1 MFRSTSCR
9 SFSASTSVFFLVLP
23 YLLLSLFTPYSAAE
37 PIPVKTAQA
46 AAHTFLVLRT
56 QEGKAVAVGEMTQ
69 TTRAARVTTGVKF
82 RFDDGSVYEETTVF
96 SQHGVFQV
104 LSDHILQ
111 TGPSFKEPVE
121 VWIDC
126 RTGEV
131 KVRDM
136 KPGKNK
142 EDGKDN
148 KHNDNITTSHVKIPA
163 DLANGIVPFI
173 IENFPDEA
181 EHTVTMLVA
190 TPKPRIV
197 KLILSPQGEDT
208 FSIGKTKYKAA
219 RYVAKPQIGGVAGA
233 VAPLVGKQPPDAQFW
248 VFKGPVPCFLKSA
261 GPLSADNIV
270 WQIELA
276 TPTWSGDGKK

>member
-1 MFRSTSCR
+1 MFRSTSFR
-9 SFSASTSVFFLVLP
+9 SFSASVSVSFSILG
-23 YLLLSLFTPYSAAE
+23 YLLLSFFKPCSAAE
-37 PIPVKTAQA
+37 PVPVKTAQA

-69 TTRAARVTTGVKF
+69 TTRAARVTTNVKF
-82 RFDDGSVYEETTVF
+82 RFDDGSMYEETTVF
-96 SQHGVFQV
+96 SQHGIFQV
-104 LSDHILQ
+104 LSDHTLQ
-111 TGPSFKEPVE
+111 TGPSFKAPME

-142 EDGKDN
+142 EGGKVDKDKDN
-148 KHNDNITTSHVKIPA
+148 VTTFHPKIPS
-163 DLANGIVPFI
+163 DLANGILPVI
-173 IENFPDEA
+173 VENFPDEA
-181 EHTVTMLVA
+181 EHTVTMLAA

-208 FSIGKTKYKAA
+208 FLISKTRYKAA
-219 RYVAKPQIGGVAGA
+219 RYVAKVQIGGVAGA
-233 VAPLVGKQPPDAQFW
+233 AASLVGKQPPDTEFW
-248 VFKGPVPCFLKSA
+248 VFKGAAPVFLKSS

-276 TPTWSGDGKK
+276 IPTWPGGSEK

>member
-1 MFRSTSCR
+1 MFRSTSFR
-9 SFSASTSVFFLVLP
+9 SFSASTSVFFSILP
-23 YLLLSLFTPYSAAE
+23 CLLLSVFTPYGAAE

-56 QEGKAVAVGEMTQ
+56 QEGKAAAVGEMTQ
-69 TTRAARVTTGVKF
+69 TTRAARVTTEVKF
-82 RFDDGSVYEETTVF
+82 RFDDGSIYEETTVF
-96 SQHGVFQV
+96 SQHRVFRV
-104 LSDHILQ
+104 LSDHTLQ
-111 TGPSFKEPVE
+111 TGPSFKEPME
-121 VWIDC
+121 VWVDC

-136 KPGKNK
+136 KHGKNEK
-142 EDGKDN
+142 DGKDN
-148 KHNDNITTSHVKIPA
+148 KNNDNVTTSHLKIPA

-208 FSIGKTKYKAA
+208 FLISKTKYKAA
-219 RYVAKPQIGGVAGA
+219 RYVAKPKIEGVAGA

-248 VFKGPVPCFLKSA
+248 VFKGPVPAFLKSA
-261 GPLSADNIV
+261 GPLSADNVV